1 VKPHTPSF
9 FFVFL
14 KLFGLRQTKASDS
27 ARKNWKSIASL
38 LLALMFSGPSLVVAK
53 TEVAN
58 KPSHKASSN
67 AGKPSAGKHHDGKHK
82 APAKHKKQSNK
93 TPQGLA
99 FGRTPEVLTLA
110 QELSAQHQLPL
121 DWVQHQL
128 SRAQRLVGVPKLV
141 LPPPVTVPKNWRA
154 YRERFVEPIRI
165 QAGVQFWQRHRATL
179 ERAEKT
185 YGVPAE
191 MVVGILGVETLY
203 GQHMGNYRVLDALT
217 TLSLNFP
224 QEHPRAA
231 EREAFF
237 KSELGHFLV
246 QMRQQPEGAAPITGS
261 FAGAMGWPQFM
272 PSSWAKFAVDFDGD
286 GRIDLLNNPV
296 DAIGSV
302 ANYFK
307 AFGWQTGMPTHYP
320 VQFDEAR
327 VDKPTLLAPDILP
340 TFSVATFTAK
350 GAVLEG
356 DALQHKGQLALV
368 ELFNGQDAPS
378 YVAGTENFYVVTRY
392 NWSSY
397 YALAVI
403 ELGQAV
409 KAALPN

>member
-1 VKPHTPSF
+1 M
-9 FFVFL
+9 
-14 KLFGLRQTKASDS
+14 LFRS
-27 ARKNWKSIASL
+27 
-38 LLALMFSGPSLVVAK
+38 
-53 TEVAN
+53 
-58 KPSHKASSN
+58 
-67 AGKPSAGKHHDGKHK
+67 
-82 APAKHKKQSNK
+82 
-93 TPQGLA
+93 
-99 FGRTPEVLTLA
+99 
-110 QELSAQHQLPL
+110 
-121 DWVQHQL
+121 
-128 SRAQRLVGVPKLV
+128 
-141 LPPPVTVPKNWRA
+141 
-154 YRERFVEPIRI
+154 
-165 QAGVQFWQRHRATL
+165 HRATL

-191 MVVGILGVETLY
+191 MVVGIIGVETLY
-203 GQHMGNYRVLDALT
+203 GQHKGNYRVLDALT

-246 QMRQQPEGAAPITGS
+246 QMRQLPEGSAPVTGS

-327 VDKPTLLAPDILP
+327 LDKPTLLAPDILP